1 MFFITGEKA
10 PLKEEEKISEKQT
23 EQGKG
28 GIYGN
33 LPPIQFTRINWSKIN
48 LHFAYIVNKT
58 NQIST
63 LKLWKN
69 MVPV

>member
-23 EQGKG
+23 EKGKG

-33 LPPIQFTRINWSKIN
+33 LPPIQFTRINWS
-48 LHFAYIVNKT
+48 
-58 NQIST
+58 
-63 LKLWKN
+63 
-69 MVPV
+69 